1 MKEVT
6 VKPVEA
12 EPKTVEEHIIES
24 CERYNID
31 SDIPL
36 AIAKLETGHFTS
48 EAYTE
53 CNNVGGMLTE
63 DGVME
68 FASVKDG
75 VSAFVGNL
83 AENYFGQGLTTPEA
97 MSEKY
102 CPHTP
107 KAWAREV
114 RKLL

>member
-1 MKEVT
+1 MNNLQIFRNTEFGEVR
-6 VKPVEA
+6 VV
-12 EPKTVEEHIIES
+12 
-24 CERYNID
+24 D
-31 SDIPL
+31 
-36 AIAKLETGHFTS
+36 
-48 EAYTE
+48 
-53 CNNVGGMLTE
+53 
-63 DGVME
+63 
-68 FASVKDG
+68 KDG
-75 VSAFVGNL
+75 EPWFVGNL